1 MRLNSTNRFKR
12 CYGAPSS
19 TNLSRYRYTVKSR
32 PQAPPRLVGIAL
44 GVVLALAVGFL
55 VGRAVGPTG
64 SASPAAGATI
74 AADGHNHGST
84 AVSLT
89 TEVGGLAVA
98 AGGYTL
104 SADTAPFAAGTAKT
118 FRFRVYGANRTPVT
132 TFAVAH
138 EKLMHL
144 VVVRRDLTGYQH
156 LHPTMAQDGTWSVD
170 LRLPEPGVWRAYA
183 DFAVIDASRATTAV
197 TLGVDLTA
205 AGPYQPKALPEP
217 DRASTV
223 DGLTVTYEG
232 TPAISATQAL
242 VFRVPA
248 PVERYLGAYGHLV
261 VLREGD
267 LGYVHVHPEDQLLG
281 GAVKFWL
288 AAPSAG
294 RYRMF
299 FDFQVAGKVH
309 TAEYTLVV
317 R

>member
-1 MRLNSTNRFKR
+1 MPSRGSSGPKR
-12 CYGAPSS
+12 TASQPPS
-19 TNLSRYRYTVKSR
+19 
-32 PQAPPRLVGIAL
+32 RLVGFAVGLVVAL
-44 GVVLALAVGFL
+44 VAGFL
-55 VGRAVGPTG
+55 VGRAVGPVGTT
-64 SASPAAGATI
+64 SAAGMPMGGAPTD
-74 AADGHNHGST
+74 AHGHSHGGTTVST
-84 AVSLT
+84 ST
-89 TEVGGLAVA
+89 DVGGLAVA

-104 SADTAPFAAGTAKT
+104 SADTAPFVAGTPKT
-118 FRFRVYGANRTPVT
+118 FRFRVYGQNRAPVT

-138 EKLMHL
+138 DKLMHL

-156 LHPTMAQDGTWSVD
+156 LHPTMGQDGTWSVD

-183 DFAVIDASRATTAV
+183 DFAAVGTAGTTAV

-205 AGPYQPKALPEP
+205 AGAYQPKALPEP
-217 DRASTV
+217 DRSSTV
-223 DGLTVTYEG
+223 DGMTVTFEG
-232 TPAISATQAL
+232 TPAIGTAQAL

-248 PVERYLGAYGHLV
+248 QVERYLGAYGHLV